1 MLIREQGEEIEPE
14 VGDRFIYTRYPH
26 PWSDRAVESWSGVIV
41 DVDYNEW
48 GGKVVEVRKD
58 GSGET
63 VLFLNDSFETSP
75 TESIQILR
83 TPQWPDFIP
92 AVDMPPSVH
101 LPDND
106 DVQTSQEKGGDMRE
120 KETLEMIAEARERE
134 IDRFVDALAGLDGID
149 LINLVEAIA
158 TGRSVLSVSKS
169 PGLEDLVAV
178 SRNAHALSEL
188 IENWY
193 SAGPP
198 RSAL

>member
-1 MLIREQGEEIEPE
+1 MLIREQGEEIDPE

-26 PWSDRAVESWSGVIV
+26 PWSESWSGVIV